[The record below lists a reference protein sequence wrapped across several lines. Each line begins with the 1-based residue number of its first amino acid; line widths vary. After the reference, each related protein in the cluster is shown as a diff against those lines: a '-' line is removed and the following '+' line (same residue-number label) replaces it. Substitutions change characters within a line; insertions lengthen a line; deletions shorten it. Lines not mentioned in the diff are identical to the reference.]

1 VLGRVAPVSRSLLVV
16 AEVALSFALLV
27 AAGLLLRSF
36 AQLNR
41 VDLGFSTDRVL
52 AVTTTL
58 PAPTPDQQRRATI
71 FYRDLI
77 DRVKQMPGVR
87 QAAGARTMP
96 FIGVVSDSGYVIDG
110 NPTPPPSDLPLAQ
123 IQVITPGLF
132 DTIGMRIARGR
143 DFVADDDYGKPQVA
157 IVNERL
163 ARSAF
168 DAGDP
173 IGRTIH
179 TGMSLESMKG
189 MQIVGVVSDT
199 RETSPDAPARPEI
212 YLPYLQH
219 PGPGSRLELLA
230 HTSIAPETLAAS
242 IREAAH
248 ALNPDVPVRFS
259 TLDDAFVKALAYP
272 RFRAVLVGG
281 FALLAVALALVGIY
295 SVLSYLVAERTSEIG
310 VRMALG
316 AMRRDIFGNVMG
328 GSMKLVAA
336 GLAAGLL
343 GTLVLVRVLQSV
355 LYGVSPRDPVTIAG
369 VACLFAVTA
378 FAASSIP
385 ALRASRVD
393 PLIAL
398 RHD

>member
-1 VLGRVAPVSRSLLVV
+1 
-16 AEVALSFALLV
+16 
-27 AAGLLLRSF
+27 
-36 AQLNR
+36 
-41 VDLGFSTDRVL
+41 
-52 AVTTTL
+52 
-58 PAPTPDQQRRATI
+58 
-71 FYRDLI
+71 
-77 DRVKQMPGVR
+77 
-87 QAAGARTMP
+87 
-96 FIGVVSDSGYVIDG
+96 
-110 NPTPPPSDLPLAQ
+110 
-123 IQVITPGLF
+123 
-132 DTIGMRIARGR
+132 MRIARGR

-168 DAGDP
+168 GAGDP